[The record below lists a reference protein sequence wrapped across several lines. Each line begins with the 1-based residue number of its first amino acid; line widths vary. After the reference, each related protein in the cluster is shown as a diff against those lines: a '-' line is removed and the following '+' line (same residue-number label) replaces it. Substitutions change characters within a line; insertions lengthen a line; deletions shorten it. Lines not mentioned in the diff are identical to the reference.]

1 MIIQTKVMTI
11 NLNTPL
17 KKLLLL
23 FLVVLGL
30 YYAKVFLMP
39 LCFGGILATLFLPF
53 CNWLQQKRIPKF
65 IAVLIC
71 LFTIVFLIGGVIT
84 LFGWKISGLVKDV
97 EVLKQRAIDSGVHLQ
112 TYIFNRFGLSIA
124 DQISILK
131 KEQPSYANMMQ
142 IMAGSLSSFFANLV
156 LVIIYFIFLLY
167 YRNHIKQFL
176 LKLSLEKNKL
186 EIENI
191 IQTTAK
197 FTQQYLLGLF
207 KMIICLWI
215 LYGIGFSLLGVEN
228 AIFFAILC
236 GFLEIVPYV
245 GNPTGTFLTV
255 FIAALHGAELSLLSG
270 IIIVYIIVQTF
281 QGWVLEP
288 VILGPQVK
296 INPLFTILALVLGQ
310 LLWGISG
317 IVLAIPLTAILKI
330 VFDHIESLKPYGFL
344 IGEIATD
351 QKKVVLLKKLKIF

>member
-1 MIIQTKVMTI
+1 
-11 NLNTPL
+11 
-17 KKLLLL
+17 
-23 FLVVLGL
+23 
-30 YYAKVFLMP
+30 MP

-53 CNWLQQKRIPKF
+53 CNWLQQKKIPKF

-71 LFTIVFLIGGVIT
+71 LLTIAFFIGGMFT
-84 LFGWKISGLVKDV
+84 LFGWKISGLIKDV
-97 EVLKQRAIDSGVHLQ
+97 EVLKQRAIDSGIQLQ
-112 TYIFNRFGLSIA
+112 TYIFNRFGLSVA
-124 DQISILK
+124 DQLSILK

-142 IMAGSLSSFFANLV
+142 AMAGSLSSFFANLF
-156 LVIIYFIFLLY
+156 LVVIYFIFLLY

-176 LKLSLEKNKL
+176 LKLPLEKNKAEL
-186 EIENI
+186 ENI

-197 FTQQYLLGLF
+197 VSQQYLLGLF

-215 LYGIGFSLLGVEN
+215 LYGIGFSILKVED

-245 GNPTGTFLTV
+245 GNITGTILTV
-255 FIAALHGAELSLLSG
+255 FVAALNGAELSMLGG
-270 IIIVYIIVQTF
+270 IVVVYAAVQTF

-288 VILGPQVK
+288 IILGPQVK

-330 VFDHIESLKPYGFL
+330 IFDHIESLKPYGFL
-344 IGEIATD
+344 IGEIKITKEKTD
-351 QKKVVLLKKLKIF
+351 FMKKIKTVLKINR